1 MTLEKISKRPI
12 SALVPYNFMLG
23 LFCTIFIHRNVLFSP
38 SLPGDSF
45 DARAILVVYEHWYS
59 FLQGKSPLREVPI
72 FFPAESTLGG
82 SEASFAQ
89 GLIYSLFRAIQFD
102 VTTSLKASVIFVSLI
117 GLWGTAK
124 LTSKFFTRKSLSIAS
139 TLLTATS
146 YQLFVQ
152 SGHLQTWMYLNVSWV
167 ILAVILLNQK
177 TQIIF
182 AFGLI
187 VVGLPVLALSTWYC
201 VVAIVYF
208 GTLYALFMYIFDP
221 SVFKTCM
228 VSLKG
233 TYQVLLEKKTSSVV
247 IISSSAILTSLFFYI
262 YLPRVNDQSFG
273 KWSEVAFYSPRLS
286 DLINAS
292 VGSSGFLSEL
302 YARMKLDVFPTFER
316 AMGLTVSTL
325 LLILL
330 AVIFLILKKVTLPN
344 WMKSIYLAAFATL
357 ILPLTDE
364 RGLSLWYFVNQIP
377 FMNSVRTPARFW
389 TFSSII
395 LTWISIWIIWNGS
408 RLLHKSA
415 LPKFAF
421 FGLLS
426 VLIGLQVQSPTAN
439 WTEKELLSP
448 YGQQS
453 ATLIE
458 QNRCDYFYLS
468 SSPEL
473 GLMDSITIQIDAMVI
488 ASIQERKTIN
498 GYTSAPP
505 PYWPQRPI
513 WGLVGE
519 SDLRT
524 WLRIYSGKFPG
535 TLCFV
540 DESGLKIL
548 TEKSY

>member
-1 MTLEKISKRPI
+1 MKLEKISTRPF
-12 SALVPYNFMLG
+12 SPFVPYNFVLG
-23 LFCTIFIHRNVLFSP
+23 LFCTLLIHRNVLFTSL
-38 SLPGDSF
+38 LPGDSF
-45 DARAILVVYEHWYS
+45 DARATLVVYEHWYS
-59 FLQGKSPLREVPI
+59 FLQGKSPLRELPI

-102 VTTSLKASVIFVSLI
+102 MTTSLKASVIFVSLM

-124 LTSKFFTRKSLSIAS
+124 LTHKIFARKSLSIAA
-139 TLLTATS
+139 TFLTATS

-152 SGHLQTWMYLNVSWV
+152 SGHLQTWMYLNVAWV
-167 ILAVILLNQK
+167 ILAVVLLNQK
-177 TQIIF
+177 TQITF

-187 VVGLPVLALSTWYC
+187 VVGVPVLALSTWYC

-208 GTLYALFMYIFDP
+208 GTLYALFMSIFDR
-221 SVFKTCM
+221 SVFKKGM
-228 VSLKG
+228 VSFKE
-233 TYQVLLEKKTSSVV
+233 TYQVLLEKKTSSLV
-247 IISSSAILTSLFFYI
+247 IISSSVILTSLFFYI

-292 VGSSGFLSEL
+292 IGSSGLSREL
-302 YARMKLDVFPTFER
+302 YATMKLDVFPTFER

-330 AVIFLILKKVTLPN
+330 ALIFLVLKKVTLPN
-344 WMKSIYLAAFATL
+344 WMKAIYLTSLATL

-395 LTWISIWIIWNGS
+395 LTWTSIWIIWNGS
-408 RLLHKSA
+408 RLLHKSV

-421 FGLLS
+421 FGFLS

-439 WTEKELLSP
+439 WTQKDLLSP
-448 YGQQS
+448 YGQKS
-453 ATLIE
+453 YALVE
-458 QNRCDYFYLS
+458 ENDCDYFYIS

-473 GLMDSITIQIDAMVI
+473 GLMDSITIQIDAMLI

-519 SDLRT
+519 SDLKT

-535 TLCFV
+535 KLCFV
-540 DESGLKIL
+540 NESGIKIL
-548 TEKSY
+548 TDKPY